1 MDDSTVEYRVYIRDI
16 LTSGTGQLETVLE
29 SRLVE
34 YLAFF
39 SPLIGDYI
47 WQNQAFNLTSVKS
60 ESPPCL
66 MGRVDFG
73 DSVDDEWFIVYLL
86 TQLSIKY
93 PDVCISVHDSDG
105 EFLLIEAAHVIPKW
119 LKPESSKNRVFIQGG
134 NVHIIPLPSSP
145 GEITIFPTG
154 WPTLIISL
162 QLVFG
167 PHETAAAQEIQ
178 QAIKQ
183 RLDRFPDAVQE
194 MFHHANLYVPPG
206 VKYLLEKNLALVSQ
220 AVNAFYHRDPRDMKA
235 CRQMKYFPPD
245 QTVRTRVRFTK
256 CLYAQLAQRQFLPDR
271 ASSWKLPPAS
281 HPHHGNHAL
290 GYKLT
295 CGFEILCSKASSDC
309 KQAIPSGPR
318 WERYLNCLLNQ
329 GYFKGEVDGSQGYN
343 KLLQSARIHFQESCA
358 TDESFDTNNWSRGS
372 NSDVGSTILAMLDGA
387 DIDVEQMKREESQLP
402 PEDDDS
408 WLDVSPEQLDALL
421 MSYRNTQQ
429 TADPAS
435 SHQEAQDTQID
446 AGFDLDHVTRSMNA
460 FVENVSSYEGA
471 EFPRW
476 KIVKSA
482 KGSVLLSGSP
492 AKIDSSRHVTRVM
505 CEFHATQ
512 FYFSSGAKLRRRR
525 TRFGLTL
532 IRLWTP

>member
-93 PDVCISVHDSDG
+93 SDVCVSVHDSDG

-290 GYKLT
+290 GYKLLGAVMRCNIGYGVMINYWSSMLDAVMRCNIDYGMMINYWTSMLDADMRCDIAYGVMCTNT

-309 KQAIPSGPR
+309 KQ
-318 WERYLNCLLNQ
+318 
-329 GYFKGEVDGSQGYN
+329 
-343 KLLQSARIHFQESCA
+343 RIA
-358 TDESFDTNNWSRGS
+358 
-372 NSDVGSTILAMLDGA
+372 
-387 DIDVEQMKREESQLP
+387 
-402 PEDDDS
+402 
-408 WLDVSPEQLDALL
+408 
-421 MSYRNTQQ
+421 
-429 TADPAS
+429 
-435 SHQEAQDTQID
+435 
-446 AGFDLDHVTRSMNA
+446 
-460 FVENVSSYEGA
+460 
-471 EFPRW
+471 
-476 KIVKSA
+476 A
-482 KGSVLLSGSP
+482 KGLL
-492 AKIDSSRHVTRVM
+492 
-505 CEFHATQ
+505 
-512 FYFSSGAKLRRRR
+512 L
-525 TRFGLTL
+525 
-532 IRLWTP
+532 